1 MVGYRVNFTFY
12 LYVKYPQPISPWN
25 KEYSYLFVDGQR
37 SNWELSAIVGMNWII
52 EQIVFIK
59 WKYRA
64 HWSGLD
70 VGGEKGDGGEE
81 DKWS

>member
-37 SNWELSAIVGMNWII
+37 SNWELSAIVGMN
-52 EQIVFIK
+52 
-59 WKYRA
+59 
-64 HWSGLD
+64 
-70 VGGEKGDGGEE
+70 
-81 DKWS
+81 